1 MQDAREKPHI
11 FRVITSESG
20 EKFPPLHPVRAFQK
34 KPSFNI
40 ETEHLHSCQSITQR
54 RVVMF
59 GGLPSPFAVALVHAS
74 YQKNQASTNVTI
86 TVMGLDASKIQILSA
101 HKTVA
106 KS

>member
-1 MQDAREKPHI
+1 
-11 FRVITSESG
+11 
-20 EKFPPLHPVRAFQK
+20 
-34 KPSFNI
+34 
-40 ETEHLHSCQSITQR
+40 
-54 RVVMF
+54 MF